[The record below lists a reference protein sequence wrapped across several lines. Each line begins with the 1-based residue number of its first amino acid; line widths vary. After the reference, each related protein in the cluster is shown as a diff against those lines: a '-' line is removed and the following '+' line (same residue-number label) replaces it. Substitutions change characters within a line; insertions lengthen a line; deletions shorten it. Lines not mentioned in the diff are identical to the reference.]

1 MPNHTASKSC
11 AQLAVCEKARIQL
24 TLVVGANLR
33 IIQKIVWE
41 ETCGRE
47 NSNWMGGGKA
57 WTHYHVI
64 HIIIKSERP
73 FKAFKC

>member
-41 ETCGRE
+41 ETCGRDRQ
-47 NSNWMGGGKA
+47 NRRRGD
-57 WTHYHVI
+57 YHVI

-73 FKAFKC
+73 I

>member
-41 ETCGRE
+41 ETCRRE
-47 NSNWMGGGKA
+47 QLEGGVDTIVSYTSLLRVKGQFEA
-57 WTHYHVI
+57 V
-64 HIIIKSERP
+64 KSS
-73 FKAFKC
+73 